1 MQRFFTDHPA
11 TVGET
16 YGEHFAFAVSIGGRM
31 VAGGLAC
38 MLHAVLPEFCKTTG
52 SRTIRELALRLVPTN
67 RDKRKAAARLACFH
81 FTGPAVILHL
91 KLAQRVVRRRRI
103 RGGSDGQESQRASR
117 QASSAVG

>member
-1 MQRFFTDHPA
+1 LKRFFTEHPA

-31 VAGGLAC
+31 VTGGLAC

-67 RDKRKAAARLACFH
+67 RDKRKPTPQGAGSSYEPLFTAAEL
-81 FTGPAVILHL
+81 
-91 KLAQRVVRRRRI
+91 
-103 RGGSDGQESQRASR
+103 ESLTSASL
-117 QASSAVG
+117 